1 MITGPKMNHVVDL
14 LDEETKENLLE
25 ESVLV
30 GVPTKDRDLWT
41 PNPNQSKIVNNQS
54 TY

>member
-1 MITGPKMNHVVDL
+1 MNHVVDL

-41 PNPNQSKIVNNQS
+41 VHQSKILNHQ
-54 TY
+54 